1 MKPFTVTLAEVQQ
14 VVAAATAVISPAIA
28 VPPLIAVVVC
38 LSLAMFEARVMQAFF
53 GRLDSV
59 MVKVMPLLITVTA
72 PFQRL
77 DRALPLMLMPP
88 VASRLIKEGAKL
100 VPAVA

>member
-1 MKPFTVTLAEVQQ
+1 MVLASEEQL
-14 VVAAATAVISPAIA
+14 VAAATAVISPAIA

>member
-1 MKPFTVTLAEVQQ
+1 
-14 VVAAATAVISPAIA
+14 
-28 VPPLIAVVVC
+28 
-38 LSLAMFEARVMQAFF
+38 
-53 GRLDSV
+53 